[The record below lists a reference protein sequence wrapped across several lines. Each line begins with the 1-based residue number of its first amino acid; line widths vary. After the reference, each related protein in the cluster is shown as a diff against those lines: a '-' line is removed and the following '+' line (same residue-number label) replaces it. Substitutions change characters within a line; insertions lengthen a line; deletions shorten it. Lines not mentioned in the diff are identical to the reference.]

1 MFGFRFWRR
10 GEEMQVTCE
19 RPFMLYG
26 GSWVTALVLSGENR
40 GQVEMIPEETIRRE
54 MLDASPIITTCSE
67 TIDGDPS
74 TALRLSYQVRVF

>member
-1 MFGFRFWRR
+1 MFGFRFLRR
-10 GEEMQVTCE
+10 GEEMEVNCT
-19 RPFMLYG
+19 RPFPLYG

-40 GQVEMIPEETIRRE
+40 GQVEMVPEETIRRE
-54 MLDASPIITTCSE
+54 MLESAPVVTTCSE